1 MSAGTPIAF
10 PNSGPPRH
18 PAPEDLTLFAMEL
31 FSPEEAAPL
40 ARHLD
45 SCAECRAELGR
56 IYSDLALTAA
66 SVELES
72 PSTSARQRLLDQVA
86 REKKIIGQ
94 PNQQSST
101 PQTEQRKES
110 KPQPAA
116 ETAPPIAAF
125 GRSGSLF
132 AVEDRPQKQTGR
144 TIFAIAGWAAAAG
157 LAFAFLTQH
166 KDRGA
171 LNNTLATQAA
181 QLQRLNADAAS
192 AHKLIEAITDP
203 QAVRVTLTAN
213 PLPKA
218 QPIAGVTYNPS
229 KGSLIFLASN
239 LDPLEAYKTYELW
252 VIPANGTAPIAAGT
266 FHPDE
271 QGNASLIMPTL
282 PKGVPAKGFGITIEA
297 EGGAQTP
304 TPPIIMSG
312 D

>member
-1 MSAGTPIAF
+1 MSAGQPIAF
-10 PNSGPPRH
+10 PTSGGPRH
-18 PAPEDLTLFAMEL
+18 PAPEDLTLFAMDL

-40 ARHLD
+40 ARHLQ

-56 IYSDLALTAA
+56 IYGDLALTA
-66 SVELES
+66 VTVDLEA
-72 PSTSARQRLLDQVA
+72 PSAEARQRLIEQVA

-94 PNQQSST
+94 PTQQ
-101 PQTEQRKES
+101 R
-110 KPQPAA
+110 A
-116 ETAPPIAAF
+116 ETQAQSPVETNPPIAAF

-144 TIFAIAGWAAAAG
+144 AILAVAGWAVAAG
-157 LAFAFLTQH
+157 LAFTLTVRH
-166 KDRGA
+166 KDRA
-171 LNNTLATQAA
+171 AINNTLATQAA

-203 QAVRVTLTAN
+203 QAVRVTLSAN

-218 QPIAGVTYNPS
+218 QPIGGVTYNPA

-252 VIPANGTAPIAAGT
+252 VIPADGTAPIPAGT
-266 FHPDE
+266 FHPDD
-271 QGNASLIMPTL
+271 QGNASVIMPNL
-282 PKGVPAKGFGITIEA
+282 PKGVAAKGFGITIEA
-297 EGGAQTP
+297 DGGAQTP
-304 TPPIIMSG
+304 TLPIIMSG